1 MYFVHKSTSKHF
13 HESEKLLSLF
23 INSIEE
29 GLIYLK
35 ELKIFRFNDIIEQMV
50 SNQTNIVSSV
60 QHINDVLCAMLT
72 APNEK
77 SKDFTPLMDV
87 ISKGVDMQCYG
98 LIQTTIYYQIT
109 VKHLRIN
116 GLLHSLVIVKDIR
129 HIKDLEEQVEFTNY
143 KNLLVAT
150 ASHEFRTPLNGILG
164 MLTVLEN
171 YINEEGKYFLRVATN
186 SSTFLLNLINDM
198 LDFSQIESKKFRIS
212 KGPFEIRKMLYEVI
226 QLVSFQPQQRGVKL
240 LCEID
245 DHLPQ
250 YCHYQNYIL

>member
-1 MYFVHKSTSKHF
+1 
-13 HESEKLLSLF
+13 
-23 INSIEE
+23 
-29 GLIYLK
+29 
-35 ELKIFRFNDIIEQMV
+35 MV

-72 APNEK
+72 VPNEK
-77 SKDFTPLMDV
+77 CKDCAPLMDV

-98 LIQTTIYYQIT
+98 LIQTTIYYHIT
-109 VKHLRIN
+109 VKHLRLN
-116 GLLHSLVIVKDIR
+116 SSLHTLVVVKDIR

-171 YINEEGKYFLRVATN
+171 YITEEGKYFLRVATN

-212 KGPFEIRKMLYEVI
+212 NGPFDIRKMLYEVI

-240 LCEID
+240 TCEID

-250 YCHYQNYIL
+250 YSHHQNYIL